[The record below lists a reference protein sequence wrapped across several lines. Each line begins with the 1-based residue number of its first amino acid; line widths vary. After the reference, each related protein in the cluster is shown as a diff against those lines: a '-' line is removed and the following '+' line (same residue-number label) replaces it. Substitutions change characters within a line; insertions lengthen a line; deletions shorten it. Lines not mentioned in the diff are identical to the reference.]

1 MPVSRF
7 AFILKSFRRFVPLLL
22 FVAIALLFGQ
32 WLNAGLAQRR
42 ADRSNS
48 GSKPKSKVKM
58 PPSRRVRT
66 EQQQINADGSI
77 TGVLWVGEAGIT
89 ETTAE
94 IMTREQSLRSGETRA
109 PRRTSRKLEE
119 EFEQPNRDK
128 LPQNPDAL
136 PGAQWPP
143 VGTEGKRDEGIEG
156 FRNRETERP
165 GQQSP
170 DPSVPPSLRL
180 SFPPSLLPSFAPS
193 PTLNFTA
200 ATLAETSAFPP
211 DSMGAAGPTQFLL
224 AVNGRIR
231 VFNKSTGT
239 IGQLDADIDSFFNS
253 VRAGS
258 ITTDPRV
265 RYDRLSGRWFILL
278 VNTASSN
285 NRILL
290 AVSDGST
297 INTATS
303 WTFYQFAHNEVS
315 PAGDNGCFADYPT
328 FGIDANALYVGL
340 NQFCNRAFTN
350 TTALVIRK
358 SSILSGGQIVA
369 SAFRN
374 LIDSTGNSLKNGIFT
389 PQGVDNPAASS
400 TEGYF
405 LGTDAG
411 SLGRLVLR
419 RVSNPGGVPIMS
431 ANIYLNVLTTSQPIT
446 VRHRGNINGVNG
458 RLDAIDD
465 RLMMAQFR
473 NGSIWTTH
481 NISVN
486 NEGTIDAPRT
496 RDGVRWYE
504 ITDVTTN
511 APTLRQAGTLFTAT
525 TTNTEDER
533 NYFIPS
539 LAVSGQGNTLIGGSI
554 AGTNEYV
561 NAAIAYRLATDPL
574 GALQAPLLITTS
586 PAPYNPSSDSGN
598 LAARRRW
605 GDYSFTSVDPCDDMT
620 LWTVQQFTDAAN
632 SYGLRVAKIPA
643 PPPAAPAASNPPSIA
658 SGLSSINVTIS
669 GLSSADGAGFFD
681 PGDTYSCRLRA
692 AVSGGVTVNSVS
704 YINPTTIQLNLSTV
718 NAAAGAKTVTVTN
731 PDGQTAAGINILT
744 VGNCGYTVTANNSA
758 FTASGGVG
766 TISVETTAACGWTA
780 ISNSNFITINSG
792 AVASGTGTVS
802 FTVAPTSGLARTGT
816 ITVAGQLVTISQG
829 AGNGCSYTLTPS
841 TKNFP
846 ANGGSG
852 NFAVAAAS
860 ECAWTPTVSD
870 SYISVLFTSGPQGN
884 GTVNFTVAANIQ
896 PIQRTGTITVGGQT
910 FTVTQDAA
918 PFELAVDDGSFETA
932 AGVTTGGTSYRV
944 NRLTPAFY
952 PATINAVSIYFPDNA
967 SVRVGDQYSVIVAS
981 NADGDSNID
990 GLTFQTTAAQV
1001 QQIGAFNV
1009 VNISPLTVT
1018 SGDFVVGIK
1027 LTQAENVFPFALDT
1041 TKSRT
1046 RSYRSLDG
1054 LTFELIDSLGSFGN
1068 YGIRARLVRPA
1079 KLIIGATSSLVTESC
1094 LPANKVIDPGETVTV
1109 SLSLGNNGSS
1119 ATQNLMATLLPS
1131 SNVITADQTRSYG
1144 AMIPGSAA
1152 VARQFT
1158 FTASGACGGN
1168 LPINLSLKD
1177 GDQDLGVVT
1186 FNFTLGAIGT
1196 TTQTFSYAGE
1206 ATKIPDG
1213 DSRGVSLPIVVSGFP
1228 STIADLNFR
1237 IDGTQCSS
1245 SPGATGVGVDHT
1257 WVGDLV
1263 FRLTSPAG
1271 TTVTII
1277 SRPGGSGNS
1286 GKNFCQTL
1294 LDDDAANA
1302 ISIGSIASNGPPP
1315 QGPPYTGTLKPS
1327 NALSTF
1333 DGENPN
1339 GTWTLT
1345 VVDAFIGDSGSVRAF
1360 SLQLTGFACCQTSC
1374 LNVTSLNA
1382 SSGAVGNQVTIT
1394 GSGFTGVTSVKFG
1407 DVPASFTVNSN
1418 SSITTT
1424 VPAGAR
1430 TAPIILSK
1438 PGCVDAQTLNFAAF
1452 PAISL
1457 TPSPLTAIVGTLSPV
1472 TVTLSYPQS
1481 NSVTVPLT
1489 STNTSALT
1497 IPSSVVI
1504 PAGAASATFHLSG
1517 VAVGGPAT
1525 ITATLPA
1532 NLGGGSASM
1541 SVSVA
1546 ARAVSIVNSAGS
1558 IGQTVSVPITLDS
1571 KGDETAINF
1580 SLSFDTK
1587 LLLNPQTSI
1596 GADSIGA
1603 DFFADATRVA
1613 QGILGLTITQP
1624 SGKKYDAGLRQ
1635 IAVITFNV
1643 APTASVTT
1651 TTVSFADL
1659 PIPRAV
1665 SGGSIPIT
1673 AQFVSGSVRLG
1684 QGYEADVAPRNFG
1697 NNNGFI
1703 TITDWV
1709 QVGRFVAG
1717 LDTPANSSE
1726 FQRAD
1731 CAPRDTLGD
1740 GRLTLADWV
1749 QTGRYVAGLE
1759 AATVAGGPIAAVAG
1773 LTDNCGLGIAN
1784 CGLKSV
1790 ARPPEKSSEPVL
1802 IPNARGG
1809 LSVRLNANGNENAMS
1824 FSLNFDPT
1832 EWRFVSAR
1840 TGRNARQ
1847 ATLILNQNET
1857 AQGRLGVMLAL
1868 PGGQSFRPGEDEV
1881 IVLQFAP
1888 RHGSKQPLQT
1898 ELSDFPVAR
1907 SIVDARANVIR

>member
-7 AFILKSFRRFVPLLL
+7 AFVFKSFRRFLSLMI
-22 FVAIALLFGQ
+22 FVTVALVLGQ

-42 ADRSNS
+42 VERSNS
-48 GSKPKSKVKM
+48 SAKPKSKIKT
-58 PPSRRVRT
+58 PPARHIPSQ
-66 EQQQINADGSI
+66 QQQINPDGSI

-94 IMTREQSLRSGETRA
+94 IMTREQSLRSGETKA
-109 PRRTSRKLEE
+109 PRRAKRNREE
-119 EFEQPNRDK
+119 ELEQPNRDK
-128 LPQNPDAL
+128 LPQNPEAM

-143 VGTEGKRDEGIEG
+143 AGTEGQRGGGIEE
-156 FRNRETERP
+156 FRGRETKRL

-170 DPSVPPSLRL
+170 NLSVS
-180 SFPPSLLPSFAPS
+180 PSLLPSFAPL

-231 VFNKSTGT
+231 VFNKSTGA

-253 VRAGS
+253 VRAGF

-315 PAGDNGCFADYPT
+315 PAGDNGCFADFPT
-328 FGIDANALYVGL
+328 LGIDANALYVGL
-340 NQFCNRAFTN
+340 NQFCNRAFSN

-374 LIDSTGNSLKNGIFT
+374 LIDSTGTSLKNGIFT

-419 RVSNPGGVPIMS
+419 RVSNPGGVPVMS

-465 RLMMAQFR
+465 RLAMAQLR
-473 NGSIWTTH
+473 GGSIWTTH

-496 RDGVRWYE
+496 RNGVRWYE
-504 ITDVTTN
+504 ITDIATN
-511 APTLRQAGTLFTAT
+511 APTLRQAGTLFTST

-539 LAVSGQGNTLIGGSI
+539 LAVSGQGNALIGSST

-574 GALQAPLLITTS
+574 GALQAPSLITTS

-620 LWTVQQFTDAAN
+620 LWTVQQFADAAN

-643 PPPAAPAASNPPSIA
+643 PPPATPAATNPPSIA
-658 SGLSSINVTIS
+658 TGLSSINVTLT
-669 GLSSADGAGFFD
+669 GLTSADGAGFFD
-681 PGDTYSCRLRA
+681 PGDSYSCRLRA
-692 AVSGGVTVNSVS
+692 SVSGGVTVNNVS
-704 YINPTTIQLNLSTV
+704 YVNPTTIQLNLSTV
-718 NAAAGAKTVTVTN
+718 NAAAGTKTVTVTN
-731 PDGQTAAGINILT
+731 PDGQTATGANILT
-744 VGNCGYTVTANNSA
+744 VGNCAYTVTANNSS

-780 ISNSNFITINSG
+780 ISGSSFITINSG

-802 FTVAPTSGLARTGT
+802 FTVASTSGLARTGT
-816 ITVAGQLVTISQG
+816 ITVAGQLVTISQS
-829 AGNGCSYTLTPS
+829 AGNGCSYTLTPA

-852 NFAVAAAS
+852 NFAVASAS

-870 SYISVLFTSGPQGN
+870 SFISVLFTSGSQGN
-884 GTVNFTVAANIQ
+884 GTVNFTVANNTQ
-896 PIQRTGTITVGGQT
+896 PIQRTGTITVGGQA

-918 PFELAVDDGSFETA
+918 PFELSVDDGSFETA

-952 PATINAVSIYFPDNA
+952 PATINAVSIYFPDNT

-990 GLTFQTTAAQV
+990 GLVFQTTAAQV
-1001 QQIGAFNV
+1001 QQVGAFNV

-1018 SGDFVVGIK
+1018 SGDFVVGLK
-1027 LTQAENVFPFALDT
+1027 LTQTENVFPFALDT
-1041 TKSRT
+1041 TKSKT

-1109 SLSLGNNGSS
+1109 SLSLGNNGSTT
-1119 ATQNLMATLLPS
+1119 TQNLTATLLSS

-1144 AMIPGSAA
+1144 AMAPGSAA

-1177 GDQDLGVVT
+1177 GDQDLGIVT

-1286 GKNFCQTL
+1286 GKNFCQML

-1345 VVDAFIGDSGSVRAF
+1345 VVDAFTGDSGSVRAF
-1360 SLQLTGFACCQTSC
+1360 SLQLTGFTCCQTSC
-1374 LNVTSLNA
+1374 LNVTSLSA
-1382 SSGAVGNQVTIT
+1382 SSGSVGNQVTIT
-1394 GSGFTGVTSVKFG
+1394 GSGFTGVTAVKFG
-1407 DVPASFTVNSN
+1407 NVPASFTINSN
-1418 SSITTT
+1418 TSITTT

-1438 PGCVDAQTLNFAAF
+1438 PGCVDAQTLNFTSF
-1452 PAISL
+1452 PGISL
-1457 TPSPLTAIVGTLSPV
+1457 SPSPLTATVGALSPV

-1481 NSVTVPLT
+1481 NSVTVSLS
-1489 STNTSALT
+1489 STNTSVLT

-1504 PAGAASATFHLSG
+1504 PAGTAAATFHLSG
-1517 VAVGGPAT
+1517 VAIGGPAT
-1525 ITATLPA
+1525 VTATLPA
-1532 NLGGGSASM
+1532 NIGGASASM
-1541 SVSVA
+1541 TVNVA
-1546 ARAVSIVNSAGS
+1546 ARAISVVSSAGS
-1558 IGQTVSVPITLDS
+1558 IGQTVNVPITLDS

-1580 SLSFDTK
+1580 SLSFDPK
-1587 LLLNPQTSI
+1587 LLADPRTSI
-1596 GADSIGA
+1596 GVDSIGA

-1613 QGILGLTITQP
+1613 QGVFGLTITQP
-1624 SGKKYDAGLRQ
+1624 SGKKYEAGLRQ
-1635 IAVITFNV
+1635 IAVITFNIV
-1643 APTASVTT
+1643 PSASATTATIN
-1651 TTVSFADL
+1651 FGDL

-1665 SGGSIPIT
+1665 SGSGSPIT

-1684 QGYEADVAPRNFG
+1684 QGYEADVAPRVFG
-1697 NNNGFI
+1697 NNNGSV

-1717 LDTPANSSE
+1717 LDSPANSSE

-1759 AATVAGGPIAAVAG
+1759 AATVAGGPSVAVAG
-1773 LTDNCGLGIAN
+1773 LSGDCGLGVAN
-1784 CGLKSV
+1784 CGLKASRQQTV
-1790 ARPPEKSSEPVL
+1790 ETNEPLTVKPL
-1802 IPNARGG
+1802 PGAI
-1809 LSVRLNANGNENAMS
+1809 SIRLNAHGTENALS
-1824 FSLNFDPT
+1824 FSLNFDASK
-1832 EWRFVSAR
+1832 WRFVSAR
-1840 TGRNARQ
+1840 TGRQARQ

-1868 PGGQSFRPGEDEV
+1868 PGGHSLRPGKAEV
-1881 IVLQFAP
+1881 IVVQFAP
-1888 RHGSKQPLQT
+1888 RHRNKQPLQA
-1898 ELSDFPVAR
+1898 ELGDFPIAR
-1907 SIVDARANVIR
+1907 SIVGTHANVIR